1 MAELEAA
8 FHEAM
13 LDIYRRA
20 KEEAGYTATRYL
32 HMVGEQGGLGAAQ
45 SLLASSAVSDGYTQL
60 YLRGRLDLT
69 VEALVIQPRWTPL
82 FSEAELQIA
91 RQRLT
96 DYNYSPE

>member
-1 MAELEAA
+1 MAGLETA

-32 HMVGEQGGLGAAQ
+32 HMVGEQGGLAAAQ
-45 SLLASSAVSDGYTQL
+45 SLIASHAVSDGYTEL

-69 VEALVIQPRWTPL
+69 VEALVIQPQWVTL
-82 FSEAELQIA
+82 FSEAELRIA
-91 RQRLT
+91 CQRLS
-96 DYNYSPE
+96 DYKYSPS